1 MRYGARPRRLSET
14 YADSP
19 SADNGLQSKYM
30 NPFILFCSLPSI
42 SFLAVLS
49 PVLSQHAT
57 QHAIA

>member
-14 YADSP
+14 YADSR
-19 SADNGLQSKYM
+19 SADNGLQSKYR
-30 NPFILFCSLPSI
+30 NPFILLSPLPSI

-49 PVLSQHAT
+49 SLLSPHAT